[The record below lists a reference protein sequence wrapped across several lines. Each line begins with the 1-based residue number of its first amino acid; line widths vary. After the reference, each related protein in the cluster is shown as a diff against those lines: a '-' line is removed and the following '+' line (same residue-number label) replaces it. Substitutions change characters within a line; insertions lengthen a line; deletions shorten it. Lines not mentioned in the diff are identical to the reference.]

1 MGTQDNN
8 TATQQHTTMGCGASS
23 SVAVQA
29 RADIATAEKRMR
41 SEPLCTEC
49 VDRAL
54 LPYTQHQNCPTC
66 FSKGETTPPDSRRP
80 SARSSR
86 RKSERI
92 DETARV
98 AAVQATS
105 SQDSSPSHQ
114 GKKLIRTASG
124 STSLLWEKREDPTSK
139 GMYFYVNTQTGEQQR
154 EKPAD
159 FDYKSEQGQGLRKK
173 KVTRSYGPSRRPS
186 QREESPEE
194 KQATQGGWK
203 PGAGD
208 GLGSLR

>member
-1 MGTQDNN
+1 MGKT
-8 TATQQHTTMGCGASS
+8 TTQQLTTHIMGCGASS

-66 FSKGETTPPDSRRP
+66 FSKGE
-80 SARSSR
+80 
-86 RKSERI
+86 KI

-105 SQDSSPSHQ
+105 SQDSSPTHQ

-173 KVTRSYGPSRRPS
+173 KVTRSCGPSRRPS